1 MEGGKIMKVLDSKVV
16 PPHAIRTI
24 EGLRDTGYEFNTAM
38 ADIID
43 NSIAANAT
51 NINISIDMDFMGDI
65 TIFIADNGDG
75 MDEKGL
81 EAAMTYGSPQREN
94 QKSLGKFGLGL
105 KTASTAFCRSL
116 SVTTRDGGQSK
127 VYKARW
133 DLDHVADAKDW
144 ELLFLKPDEQE
155 VQMLDYISNNGS
167 GTIVTWEKVDR
178 LLKDYQD
185 PSGPHARR
193 ALEKVINSLREHVA
207 MVYQR
212 FLDQSYREAPNVC
225 ININDKVIEAWDPF
239 CTDEPNTELVAKKI
253 QSVEFEDGTK
263 TSFSV
268 RAYVLPRKE
277 EFSSDKA
284 RKKAKLSNDLQ
295 GFYIYRENRL
305 IHFGNWLGMFSNE
318 PHGTL
323 LRVEFSFEY
332 LLDEAFN
339 VDIKKSRIALNSD
352 LYNWLKEQFLPA
364 PRRAAD
370 ERYRKGQKKSAKK
383 ASKGAHDSSNKGI
396 GNHEKELKM
405 SNLEVKDKEN
415 NDVEITNKKGKVC
428 IKLPILEPAKDGE
441 LYVSPVDSI
450 EDGLLWEPALIDTNH
465 AVRINTN
472 HSYYHK
478 VYLPNLTSGVTIQ
491 GMDSLLWALS
501 EAELGTISDNT
512 KYHLKELRYEV
523 SRILRRLVEDLPEP
537 ELEDNETD

>member
-1 MEGGKIMKVLDSKVV
+1 MKVLDKKVV

-51 NINISIDMDFMGDI
+51 NVEISIDMDFMGDI
-65 TIFIADNGDG
+65 TIFIADNGIG
-75 MDEKGL
+75 MNESGL
-81 EAAMTYGSPQREN
+81 VSAMTYGSPQREN

-116 SVTTRDGGQSK
+116 SVTTRDNGQSQIF
-127 VYKARW
+127 KARW
-133 DLDHVADAKDW
+133 DLDHVADADDW
-144 ELLFLKPDEQE
+144 ELLFLNPSEQE
-155 VQMLDYISNNGS
+155 IQMLENVSNNGS

-185 PSGPHARR
+185 PSGTHARR
-193 ALEKVINSLREHVA
+193 ALDKIVFSLREHVA

-212 FLDQSYREAPNVC
+212 FLDSNYEEAPNVT
-225 ININDKVIEAWDPF
+225 IKINDQLIEPWDPF
-239 CTDEPNTELVAKKI
+239 CTDEPNTELVAKQI
-253 QSVEFEDGTK
+253 QPVEFEDGTK

-268 RAYVLPRKE
+268 KAYVLPRKE
-277 EFSSDKA
+277 EFSTEEAK
-284 RKKAKLSNDLQ
+284 KKAKLSNDLQ
-295 GFYIYRENRL
+295 GFFVYRENRL
-305 IHFGNWLGMFSNE
+305 IHFGNWLGMYTNE

-339 VDIKKSRIALNSD
+339 VDIKKSRIALNSE

-370 ERYRKGQKKSAKK
+370 ERYRKGQKKNVKK
-383 ASKGAHDSSNKGI
+383 ASKGAHDTSNKGI
-396 GNHEKELKM
+396 GNRENELKI
-405 SNLEVKDKEN
+405 SDLEVKDKAN
-415 NDVEITNKKGKVC
+415 NDVEVTNKKGKVR
-428 IKLPILEPAKDGE
+428 IKLPILEPVKDNE
-441 LYVSPVDSI
+441 LHVSPVDSI
-450 EDGLLWEPALIDTNH
+450 EDGLLWKPALIGTHH
-465 AVRINTN
+465 AVKINTN
-472 HSYYHK
+472 HAYYHK
-478 VYLPNLTSGVTIQ
+478 VYIPNLSSGVTIQ

-501 EAELGTISDNT
+501 EAELGTISENT
-512 KYHLKELRYEV
+512 KYHLEELRYEV

-537 ELEDNETD
+537 ELDDNETN